1 MSTSCST
8 ARMPYGAYELK
19 ARYQRNLL
27 LGNLS
32 ILALVSIGLLLS
44 LLLRTSH
51 GGETILPDKRV
62 IVSTGWTPP
71 PTIIIEPPAVTEPVV
86 KNPVRDGWIPK
97 PVPDDAAIEED
108 VALPTRDQLRA
119 MYSDSVMTI
128 SPGDSVV
135 ITNQSTEYL
144 EENRPFE
151 HAEIQPQVVY
161 LEPPVYP
168 RSARSVGLG
177 GSVKIEAI
185 VEIDGSVKEAKIDN
199 SSGVKAFDDAA
210 LQAAYKGKFT
220 PGIQNGRPVRC
231 PVVYTVSFNFDR

>member
-8 ARMPYGAYELK
+8 ACMPYGAYELK

-27 LGNLS
+27 LAN
-32 ILALVSIGLLLS
+32 LLLLTAVAIS
-44 LLLRTSH
+44 LLLAAALRLGSSQNVAPI
-51 GGETILPDKRV
+51 GKKVFI
-62 IVSTGWTPP
+62 STNFPVP
-71 PTIIIEPPAVTEPVV
+71 PTIIKERILINRPAQSQQAARNV
-86 KNPVRDGWIPK
+86 IPK
-97 PVPDDAAIEED
+97 PVPDDAAIDDD
-108 VALPTRDQLRA
+108 VALPTRDQLREV
-119 MYSDSVMTI
+119 YSDSVMSI

-144 EENRPFE
+144 DEDKPFV
-151 HAEIQPQVVY
+151 HAEIPPQVVY

-168 RSARSVGLG
+168 RFARSAGLT

-185 VEIDGSVKEAKIDN
+185 VEIDGSVKEAKVDS

-210 LQAAYKGKFT
+210 LEAAYKGKFT

-231 PVVYTVSFNFDR
+231 PVAYTVSFNIDR